1 MPVEWTPELTVNDDL
16 LDRHHVELFRALGR
30 AAGAVEGGLDGE
42 ARAAVAD
49 FADAF
54 VEHVAVEEA
63 LMEETLWP
71 ERGRHRA
78 AHELFG
84 ADLLRMREELD
95 SGGAT
100 PAVAHWVSVRAPEW
114 LRFHI
119 RTNDA
124 PFAAYL
130 VRRRQSGPGRAVRRE
145 TKRH

>member
-1 MPVEWTPELTVNDDL
+1 V
-16 LDRHHVELFRALGR
+16 
-30 AAGAVEGGLDGE
+30 AA
-42 ARAAVAD
+42 

-54 VEHVAVEEA
+54 LEHVAVEES
-63 LMEETLWP
+63 LMEDTLWP

-84 ADLLRMREELD
+84 ADLQHIRDELGRD
-95 SGGAT
+95 GAT
-100 PAVAHWVSVRAPEW
+100 PAVAEWVRTRAPDW

-124 PFAAYL
+124 PFAAHL
-130 VRRRQSGPGRAVRRE
+130 ARRRQAGPFRAFPGE

>member
-1 MPVEWTPELTVNDDL
+1 MAVEWTPELTVNDDL

-30 AAGAVEGGLDGE
+30 AAEAVEGGRDVE
-42 ARAAVAD
+42 ARAAVAA

-71 ERGRHRA
+71 ERGRHRV

-84 ADLLRMREELD
+84 ADLLRMREEL
-95 SGGAT
+95 GRAGAT
-100 PAVAHWVSVRAPEW
+100 PAVAEWASVRAPEW

-124 PFAAYL
+124 PFAAHL
-130 VRRRQSGPGRAVRRE
+130 ARRRQAGPGRALRRE
-145 TKRH
+145 SKRH